1 MRKIA
6 TAAAAATI
14 LGFMGSFLYPF
25 PPGGGPTPTPVRKVE
40 LLVFDTGGHNPSS
53 SLGRGES
60 PAVTPGPIRVGFL
73 IELEPGWHLY
83 WANPGDAGLAP
94 VVRWTLPA
102 GFEAGPLVHPVP
114 AKLIDGDLVS
124 FEHDSP
130 VLLFCDIAPAAGLP
144 HGCPWQAS
152 AVLEWMACKESCI
165 TGETAVR
172 LAFPPDDAGLRRARE
187 LAEAIAIRFPRP
199 LSEGGLSVEEARA
212 GRSGGDW
219 LVEIVLSGPRAGE
232 AVDFY
237 PYPLE
242 GFVIAHSRIVCRD
255 GKITMPL
262 MPSRGSG
269 SPPPAAVAG
278 LVIVDGT
285 GYEISAPV
293 APRPPAF
300 VIDTQ
305 TINPWRSHHE

>member
-6 TAAAAATI
+6 TAAAAAAI
-14 LGFMGSFLYPF
+14 IGFMGSFLYPF
-25 PPGGGPTPTPVRKVE
+25 PPGEGPSPSPVRKVE
-40 LLVFDTGGHNPSS
+40 LLVFDAGGHDPSS

-83 WANPGDAGLAP
+83 WTNPGDAGLAP

-144 HGCPWQAS
+144 LGCPWQAS

-172 LAFPPDDAGLRRARE
+172 LALPPDDAGLRRARE
-187 LAEAIAIRFPRP
+187 LGEAAAARFPRP
-199 LSEGGLSVEEARA
+199 LFEGGLSVEEARA
-212 GRSGGDW
+212 GRFGGDW

-242 GFVIAHSRIVCRD
+242 DFVIAHSRIVCRD
-255 GKITMPL
+255 RKITMPL
-262 MPSRGSG
+262 TPSLGGG
-269 SPPPAAVAG
+269 SPPPAVVAG

-293 APRPPAF
+293 APRPPAL